1 MAEYQPPTENLAIF
15 DSSVFLSGDEP
26 LTYNVAVKKFL
37 KYPSAQGT
45 ENLLATNVN
54 GVLTTNADVV
64 FSPTTDIQWDR
75 SDFNYLIND
84 LAAPKAITTGT
95 NNVCLGHNTLHD
107 VTSGISNIA
116 FGRNALAKVTSGSH
130 NIGIGTGAGYQMTDT
145 TGNIAIGANALY
157 ATLSSSGSGSNN
169 NIAIGR
175 TALQAASDTT
185 SSNVVVGYGGLG
197 KILNGTGNVS
207 VGHNAYRDISIG
219 GIDFNTTVGYN
230 ANLTTT
236 AGVNNTAIGATS
248 SNANFNNSTAIGYGA
263 TNTANNQII
272 LGRST
277 ETVSCPGSLSFKMTA
292 DDSNTTCYIPFSKV
306 AAGTEGELYVD
317 SVTTPLTY
325 NPSLSTLSV
334 GTGAGGTI
342 TTGNFSAGNG
352 SYNTSGNVN
361 GTLYASINS
370 AIISIGDNQTT
381 GALNINTNSRTSGN
395 INIASGT
402 ALNGAIFNLMSG
414 NYTGVNGATVNILTG
429 APTVG
434 KAAMNIM
441 TGTKSV
447 ASTLTV
453 GGSANVAVNIN
464 SPTTVNSSLAFQ
476 MTDDN
481 TNANYYIPFTKSA
494 AGVSGQLYI
503 DSVTGPLT
511 YNPSTSTMTLAAIE
525 APTPTSPT
533 VLKIGNNLT
542 SGRLDLANNGGA
554 TSVWILG
561 GAVGSFCS
569 VRGNLSVQYK
579 INTST
584 GTSGSPTGKTELGYV
599 FPLITG
605 GWDVIVSNTTAKVLK
620 SFTLDGTNIA
630 YGSYKVDVY
639 INLDTNGASN
649 NNLKFWITS
658 GTGNTSLV
666 SPVCQYYAM
675 ASQAGGGCFFSQTIS
690 FYASSGSQVFNVC
703 GIASSVKANLT
714 SNVSLEACA
723 ISLTRCA

>member
-15 DSSVFLSGDEP
+15 DSSVFLTGDEP

-107 VTSGISNIA
+107 ITSGISNIA

-157 ATLSSSGSGSNN
+157 ATLSSAGSGSNN

-197 KILNGTGNVS
+197 KLLNGTGNVS
-207 VGHNAYRDISIG
+207 VGYNAYRDMSVG

-263 TNTANNQII
+263 TNTAGNQII

-292 DDSNTTCYIPFSKV
+292 DDTNTTCYIPFSKV
-306 AAGTEGELYVD
+306 AAGTE
-317 SVTTPLTY
+317 
-325 NPSLSTLSV
+325 
-334 GTGAGGTI
+334 
-342 TTGNFSAGNG
+342 
-352 SYNTSGNVN
+352 
-361 GTLYASINS
+361 
-370 AIISIGDNQTT
+370 
-381 GALNINTNSRTSGN
+381 
-395 INIASGT
+395 
-402 ALNGAIFNLMSG
+402 
-414 NYTGVNGATVNILTG
+414 
-429 APTVG
+429 
-434 KAAMNIM
+434 
-441 TGTKSV
+441 
-447 ASTLTV
+447 
-453 GGSANVAVNIN
+453 
-464 SPTTVNSSLAFQ
+464 
-476 MTDDN
+476 
-481 TNANYYIPFTKSA
+481 
-494 AGVSGQLYI
+494 GQLYI

-511 YNPSTSTMTLAAIE
+511 YNPSTSTMTLTAIE
-525 APTPTSPT
+525 APTATSPT
-533 VLKIGNNLT
+533 VLRIGNNLT

-561 GAVGSFCS
+561 GAASSFCS

-584 GTSGSPTGKTELGYV
+584 GTGGNPTNKTELGYV

-703 GIASSVKANLT
+703 GIASSVNANLT
-714 SNVSLEACA
+714 SNASLEACA